1 MNDFEQRIATL
12 EQKIQTIDVER
23 DVLFQELSE
32 LKYQLR
38 QRHQKELRLLTEKAT
53 VTQQSYTKDKIST
66 CLREITIHFISIVL
80 VIIGVNP
87 CITFIFLIENIINE

>member
-23 DVLFQELSE
+23 EVLFQELSE

-38 QRHQKELRLLTEKAT
+38 QRHQKQLQLLTVTAT
-53 VTQQSYTKDKIST
+53 VTEQSYTKDKINLFRD
-66 CLREITIHFISIVL
+66 LRVSHIL
-80 VIIGVNP
+80 
-87 CITFIFLIENIINE
+87 CK